1 MQDYEG
7 LPPNI
12 ENKSLIVVTLSLY
25 INILCKERNCI
36 AGFRP
41 VNLTRTENVKRRNTG
56 NSQEN
61 KRSETGHNMI
71 ICLYSLQGLMWNGL
85 TVCMPREKSSQNDQS
100 WYIFFSSCWLFFINT
115 SLTSFSF
122 VWRSRKW
129 EKFNR
134 KY

>member
-61 KRSETGHNMI
+61 KRSERGHNMTVFI
-71 ICLYSLQGLMWNGL
+71 L
-85 TVCMPREKSSQNDQS
+85 TTRPDVKWPDCMHAE
-100 WYIFFSSCWLFFINT
+100 
-115 SLTSFSF
+115 
-122 VWRSRKW
+122 RKI
-129 EKFNR
+129 ESK
-134 KY
+134 

>member
-1 MQDYEG
+1 MGRVIKRIELSPRSFSYELIVLQDYEG

-61 KRSETGHNMI
+61 KRSETGHNMTVFI
-71 ICLYSLQGLMWNGL
+71 L
-85 TVCMPREKSSQNDQS
+85 TTRPDCMHAE
-100 WYIFFSSCWLFFINT
+100 
-115 SLTSFSF
+115 
-122 VWRSRKW
+122 RKI
-129 EKFNR
+129 ESK
-134 KY
+134 